1 MHSAVAVDSTVMVAE
16 QGLVRIRIAIRVIS
30 GLKLRLRL
38 IGSNGSF
45 NLTDFCFLFEFLL
58 IWCLLMVLCLGRY
71 LFLLSFKC
79 FF

>member
-1 MHSAVAVDSTVMVAE
+1 VAVDSTVMVVE

-30 GLKLRLRL
+30 GLKLKLRL
-38 IGSNGSF
+38 IGLKGSF
-45 NLTDFCFLFEFLL
+45 NLIDFCFLFLFEFLL

-71 LFLLSFKC
+71 LFLLSFRC